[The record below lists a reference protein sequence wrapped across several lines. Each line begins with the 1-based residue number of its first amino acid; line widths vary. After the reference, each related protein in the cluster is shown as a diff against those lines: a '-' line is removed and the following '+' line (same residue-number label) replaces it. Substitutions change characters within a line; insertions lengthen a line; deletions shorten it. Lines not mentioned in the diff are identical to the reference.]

1 MQSFLDHLN
10 NYHPTIKF
18 TADWSSETVS
28 FLDTKVSLVNT
39 QLTTDLHCKP
49 TDTCQYLHWN
59 SCHPQ
64 HCKVSNPYS
73 QALRIRRICSQEVD
87 FKRHA
92 EELKGHLNR
101 RGYGRHHLDQAI
113 LQASSRLR
121 EDCLI
126 VRQRNTDDTR
136 TPLVVTYHPFL
147 PPLKAITQKPHSL
160 LHLSDRLKKAFP
172 TPPII
177 AFRRPGT

>member
-1 MQSFLDHLN
+1 MGTQMAPSYANIFMGKLEEEILSTHHPLPLIWLRYIDDVWTHGKTLLQSFLDHLN

-28 FLDTKVSLVNT
+28 FLDTLVNT

-49 TDTCQYLHWN
+49 TDTHQYLHWN

-64 HCKVSNPYS
+64 HCKVSIPYS

-101 RGYGRHHLDQAI
+101 RGYGRHHMDQAI
-113 LQASSRLR
+113 LQASSRPR

-126 VRQRNTDDTR
+126 VRHRTVDTVLE
-136 TPLVVTYHPFL
+136 T
-147 PPLKAITQKPHSL
+147 
-160 LHLSDRLKKAFP
+160 
-172 TPPII
+172 
-177 AFRRPGT
+177 